1 MREIT
6 KDDIGTGDPKFSG
19 RYACFMHGV
28 AVVTVIRFWC
38 VGQGWLNNL
47 QEPVAGTVAGWIG
60 PLPCRDLEEG
70 MRPAP
75 PLNNGHEPSMK
86 FDL

>member
-1 MREIT
+1 MKIE
-6 KDDIGTGDPKFSG
+6 TGDPTTSG
-19 RYACFMHGV
+19 RYVCYMHGV
-28 AVVTVIRFWC
+28 AVATVVRVWC

-60 PLPCRDLEEG
+60 PLPTWQENG
-70 MRPAP
+70 IRPAP
-75 PLNNGHEPSMK
+75 PLNNGYEKPMD